1 MKVKSKVIVLLAITV
16 LFAGCALPV
25 QQVKLSPE
33 EDALFRAARGG
44 HADTVKEV
52 LKPGRVNINVKDE
65 TGRTPLMEA
74 ARNGHNDVVR
84 TLLNAGADAKL
95 KDLQGK
101 TALMYASEG
110 GHKESV
116 TLLRQAGA
124 TE

>member
-1 MKVKSKVIVLLAITV
+1 MKLKTKIILFFTV
-16 LFAGCALPV
+16 LFLIAGCVIPV

-52 LKPGRVNINVKDE
+52 LKPGKVNINVKDE
-65 TGRTPLMEA
+65 QGRTPLIEA

-95 KDLQGK
+95 RDLQGK
-101 TALMYASEG
+101 TALGYASEG